1 MNKTT
6 GLRTAFKKIIFILGI
21 GLAVSPVFSSVIN
34 LKDKPAFV
42 PGEVLIRFNDDAQ
55 SSDRDRV
62 LEVGASRMSIG
73 ENVYKMKLPSGTD
86 VLKTVE
92 NLRGSS
98 GVSYVQPNYKY
109 YALGSCPVPT
119 SSTDQYYSAPY
130 NWPLTIIQAP
140 QAWSQISWPSC
151 PPGAGVTVA
160 VLDTGISRLN
170 PDLRTVPLI
179 GYNAIAAVD
188 EEDSSCTSCSCYG
201 NPFTDSGSGGVATID
216 DFGHG
221 TWVSGIIAA
230 TWNGG
235 AITTETGCVMG
246 STTGM
251 AGLAGGTVIMPIK
264 VLDCT
269 GSGPGDAIVAGI
281 NYAVAHGAKVLSMSL
296 GGVADPLEQEA
307 INNALTAGCVIVA
320 SSGNESDLPNSLAQ
334 LDYPAGYPGVIAVGA
349 SDQNDHVAFYSN
361 GGEGLDGKLLDLV
374 APGGIDAPNPSSS
387 FSTNASECIFSTF
400 VCPLPNAAVTGGG
413 FMVFGP
419 GAGTDSNYGLA
430 AGTSG
435 ATPFVSATA
444 ALLFSLNPTW
454 TNTQVIQQ
462 IINNTDSLDGNS
474 GWNSE
479 SGYGRLNV
487 YKALSSSLGAGQ
499 TTTYVKIFNS
509 PNPFYVDDQLY
520 TNITLVMN
528 QPESVELTIYDTSGE
543 MVLHKNYA
551 SSQLNSNPNNPQYK
565 SFYIAWDGKNGNGQ
579 KVKTG
584 IYFYTVNVGGQISR
598 NKIAVIQGPR

>member
-21 GLAVSPVFSSVIN
+21 GLAVSPVFSSVIT

-201 NPFTDSGSGGVATID
+201 NPFTDSGSGVVATID

-230 TWNGG
+230 TWNG
-235 AITTETGCVMG
+235 
-246 STTGM
+246 ST
-251 AGLAGGTVIMPIK
+251 PI
-264 VLDCT
+264 
-269 GSGPGDAIVAGI
+269 S
-281 NYAVAHGAKVLSMSL
+281 
-296 GGVADPLEQEA
+296 E
-307 INNALTAGCVIVA
+307 A
-320 SSGNESDLPNSLAQ
+320 SSGCNNGNTWRVWQVERSLC
-334 LDYPAGYPGVIAVGA
+334 PSRFWIAPEA
-349 SDQNDHVAFYSN
+349 VA
-361 GGEGLDGKLLDLV
+361 
-374 APGGIDAPNPSSS
+374 
-387 FSTNASECIFSTF
+387 
-400 VCPLPNAAVTGGG
+400 
-413 FMVFGP
+413 
-419 GAGTDSNYGLA
+419 
-430 AGTSG
+430 
-435 ATPFVSATA
+435 ATRLEPVS
-444 ALLFSLNPTW
+444 
-454 TNTQVIQQ
+454 
-462 IINNTDSLDGNS
+462 
-474 GWNSE
+474 
-479 SGYGRLNV
+479 
-487 YKALSSSLGAGQ
+487 
-499 TTTYVKIFNS
+499 
-509 PNPFYVDDQLY
+509 
-520 TNITLVMN
+520 ITLWRTA
-528 QPESVELTIYDTSGE
+528 LKY
-543 MVLHKNYA
+543 
-551 SSQLNSNPNNPQYK
+551 
-565 SFYIAWDGKNGNGQ
+565 
-579 KVKTG
+579 
-584 IYFYTVNVGGQISR
+584 
-598 NKIAVIQGPR
+598 

>member
-1 MNKTT
+1 MN
-6 GLRTAFKKIIFILGI
+6 RTRGI
-21 GLAVSPVFSSVIN
+21 GMALRKFVFALLIGLIVSPALASVIS
-34 LKDKPAFV
+34 LKGRPAFV
-42 PGEVLIRFNDDAQ
+42 QCEVLVRFNDDVK
-55 SSDRDRV
+55 SSDRDKV
-62 LEVGASRMSIG
+62 LSLGASKMAID
-73 ENVYKMKLPSGTD
+73 EHVYKLKLSSGTD

-140 QAWSQISWPSC
+140 QAWSQIVWPSC

-170 PDLRTVPLI
+170 PDLEKVPLI
-179 GYNAIAAVD
+179 GYNAVCAVD
-188 EEDSSCTSCSCYG
+188 EQDPSCNCAVSFIESA
-201 NPFTDSGSGGVATID
+201 GVTTTMD

-235 AITTETGCVMG
+235 AATVETGCVTG

-251 AGLAGGTVIMPIK
+251 AGLAGGAVIMPIK

-269 GSGPGDAIVAGI
+269 GSGSSDAIGAGI
-281 NYAVAHGAKVLSMSL
+281 NYAVAHGAKVLSLSL
-296 GGVADPLEQEA
+296 GGSADSYEQEV
-307 INNALTAGCVIVA
+307 INNALAAGCVVVA
-320 SSGNESDLPNSLAQ
+320 ASGNESNLPGTLAP
-334 LDYPAGYPGVIAVGA
+334 LDYPAGYPGVVAVGA

-361 GGEGLDGKLLDLV
+361 GGSGLDGKILDLV
-374 APGGIDAPNPSSS
+374 APGGIDAPDPSLS
-387 FSTNASECIFSTF
+387 FAVNVAECIFSTF
-400 VCPLPNAAVTGGG
+400 VCPLPNGGVTDGG
-413 FMVFGP
+413 FMIFDSANTGVGP
-419 GAGTDSNYGLA
+419 SDSNYGLA

-435 ATPFVSATA
+435 ATPFVSAAA
-444 ALLFSLNPTW
+444 ALVFSLHPTW
-454 TNTQVIQQ
+454 TNTQVVQQ

-479 SGYGRLNV
+479 SGYGRLNI
-487 YKALSSSLGAGQ
+487 YKALSTSQGGGQ
-499 TTTYVKIFNS
+499 VTTYVKTFNS
-509 PNPFYVDDQLY
+509 PNPFYVDEQLY
-520 TNITLVMN
+520 TNITLVMT
-528 QPESVELTIYDTSGE
+528 QPEPVQLTIYDTSGE
-543 MVLHKNYA
+543 IVLNKNYA
-551 SSQLNSNPNNPQYK
+551 ASQLNSNPNNPQYE
-565 SFYIAWDGKNGNGQ
+565 SYYIAWDGKNGSGQ

-584 IYFYTVNVGGQISR
+584 IYFYTVNVGGQVSH
-598 NKIAVIQGPR
+598 NKIAVIQGPQ

>member
-1 MNKTT
+1 MNKIM
-6 GLRTAFKKIIFILGI
+6 GFLTAFKKIIFVLGI
-21 GLAVSPVFSSVIN
+21 GLAVSPVFSSVVT

-42 PGEVLIRFNDDAQ
+42 PGEVLIRFNNDAQ

-62 LEVGASRMSIG
+62 LAVGASRMPVGQNI
-73 ENVYKMKLPSGTD
+73 YKMKLAPGED

-92 NLRGSS
+92 SLRGSS

-109 YALGSCPVPT
+109 YALGSCPIPT

-140 QAWSQISWPSC
+140 QAWSSAVWPSC

-160 VLDTGISRLN
+160 VLDTGISRIN
-170 PDLRTVPLI
+170 PDLRTVPMI
-179 GYNAIAAVD
+179 GYNAICALN
-188 EEDSSCTSCSCYG
+188 EEDPSCACSSSITESA
-201 NPFTDSGSGGVATID
+201 GVTTTLD

-235 AITTETGCVMG
+235 AVTTESGCVVG

-251 AGLAGGTVIMPIK
+251 AGLAGGAVIMPIK

-269 GSGPGDAIVAGI
+269 GSGSSDAIAAGI
-281 NYAVAHGAKVLSMSL
+281 NYAVAHGAKVLSLSL
-296 GGVADPLEQEA
+296 GGSNDPFEQEV
-307 INNALTAGCVIVA
+307 INNALAAGCVVVA
-320 SSGNESDLPNSLAQ
+320 ASGNESNLPNSLAQ

-361 GGEGLDGKLLDLV
+361 GGEGVDGKLLDLV
-374 APGGIDAPNPSSS
+374 APGGFDAPITTQN
-387 FSTNASECIFSTF
+387 FAVNAAECIFSTF
-400 VCPLPNAAVTGGG
+400 VCPLPNAAVTDGG

-454 TNTQVIQQ
+454 TNTQVSQQ

-499 TTTYVKIFNS
+499 TTTYVKTFNS
-509 PNPFYVDDQLY
+509 PNPFYVDAQLD

-543 MVLHKNYA
+543 IVLNKNYA

-565 SFYIAWDGKNGNGQ
+565 SFYIAWDGKNGSGQ

-584 IYFYTVNVGGQISR
+584 IYFYTVNVGGKISH

>member
-1 MNKTT
+1 MNKIMS
-6 GLRTAFKKIIFILGI
+6 LQTAFKKAIFVLGI
-21 GLAVSPVFSSVIN
+21 WLAVSPVFSSIIS
-34 LKDKPAFV
+34 LKDRPVFV
-42 PGEVLIRFNDDAQ
+42 PSEVLIRFNDDAQ

-62 LEVGASRMSIG
+62 LEVGASRMTVG
-73 ENVYKMKLPSGTD
+73 ENVYKMKLVPGAD

-92 NLRGSS
+92 SLRGSS
-98 GVSYVQPNYKY
+98 GVRYVQPNYKY

-140 QAWSQISWPSC
+140 QAWSAIAWPSC
-151 PPGAGVTVA
+151 PLGSGVTVA
-160 VLDTGISRLN
+160 VLDTGISRIN
-170 PDLRTVPLI
+170 PDLRTVPMI
-179 GYNAIAAVD
+179 GYNAICALN
-188 EEDSSCTSCSCYG
+188 EEDPSCACSSSITESA
-201 NPFTDSGSGGVATID
+201 GVTTTLD

-235 AITTETGCVMG
+235 AVTTESGCVVG

-251 AGLAGGTVIMPIK
+251 AGLAGAAVIMPIK

-269 GSGPGDAIVAGI
+269 GSGSSDAIGAGI
-281 NYAVAHGAKVLSMSL
+281 NYAVAHGAKVLSLSL
-296 GGVADPLEQEA
+296 GGSADPYEQEV
-307 INNALTAGCVIVA
+307 INNALAAGCVVVA
-320 SSGNESDLPNSLAQ
+320 ASGNESNLPNSLAQ

-361 GGEGLDGKLLDLV
+361 GGEGVDGKLLDLV
-374 APGGIDAPNPSSS
+374 APGGFDAPITTQN
-387 FSTNASECIFSTF
+387 FAVNAAECIFSTF
-400 VCPLPNAAVTGGG
+400 VCPLPNAAVTDGG

-444 ALLFSLNPTW
+444 ALLFSLNPSW
-454 TNTQVIQQ
+454 TNTQVSQQ
-462 IINNTDSLDGNS
+462 IINNTDSLDGNR

-487 YKALSSSLGAGQ
+487 YKALSSSLGGGQ
-499 TTTYVKIFNS
+499 TTTYVKTFNS
-509 PNPFYVDDQLY
+509 PNPFYVDAQLD

-543 MVLHKNYA
+543 IVLNKNYA

-565 SFYIAWDGKNGNGQ
+565 SFYIAWDGKNGSGQ

>member
-21 GLAVSPVFSSVIN
+21 GLAVSPVFSSVIT

-201 NPFTDSGSGGVATID
+201 NPFTDSGSGVVATID

-230 TWNGG
+230 TWNGSTPISE
-235 AITTETGCVMG
+235 ASSGCNNG
-246 STTGM
+246 NTTGM
-251 AGLAGGTVIMPIK
+251 AGLAGGAVIMPIK

-269 GSGPGDAIVAGI
+269 GSGSSDAIGAGI
-281 NYAVAHGAKVLSMSL
+281 NYAVAHGAKVLSLSL
-296 GGVADPLEQEA
+296 GGSADPYEQEV
-307 INNALTAGCVIVA
+307 INNALAAGCMVVA
-320 SSGNESDLPNSLAQ
+320 ASGNESNLPNSLAQ

-361 GGEGLDGKLLDLV
+361 GGEGADGKLLDLV
-374 APGGIDAPNPSSS
+374 APGGFDAPITTQN
-387 FSTNASECIFSTF
+387 FAINAAECIFSTF
-400 VCPLPNAAVTGGG
+400 VCPLPNAGVTNGG
-413 FMVFGP
+413 FMVF
-419 GAGTDSNYGLA
+419 GTDSNYGLA

-435 ATPFVSATA
+435 AAPFVSATA

-454 TNTQVIQQ
+454 TNTQVSQQ

-499 TTTYVKIFNS
+499 TTTYVKTFNS

-543 MVLHKNYA
+543 IVLNKNYA

-565 SFYIAWDGKNGNGQ
+565 SFYIAWDGKNGSGQ